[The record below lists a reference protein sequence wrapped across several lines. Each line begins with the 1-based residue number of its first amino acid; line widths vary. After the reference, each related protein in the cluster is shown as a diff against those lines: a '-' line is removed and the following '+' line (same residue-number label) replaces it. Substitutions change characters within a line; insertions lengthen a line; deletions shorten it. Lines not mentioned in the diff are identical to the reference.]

1 MVASAARPG
10 RGCDTAP
17 VTVTDHGDLVTALL
31 GVPGVAAAAVEPT
44 AGGPGTLRLQLA
56 PGADEVGVAGAV
68 NRMLRSRFG
77 LAVDADRVRVLG
89 EPSVRPAVTP
99 ANGLSTQSN
108 SVAPPE
114 QRPDVRPEVRTA
126 PVRTAPPVARAE
138 PHPDVEPRPDERV
151 EPPPAVRPASAPA
164 GTDVWHPTPRRPLP
178 VPPDGGSAPAAAPAA
193 AATPA
198 ATEVLA
204 AEAPQHT
211 PRLLIER
218 VQLVSSGLTT
228 SVTVALSNEGRT
240 VEGRADGTAT
250 AGSLHRSVAH
260 ATLRAVE
267 QFSDDVRFDVE
278 HVEVAQTGTDRT
290 ALVVVTMVTERAN
303 QRLSGA
309 SVVREDVRQAV
320 IRAVLAAV
328 NRRIEP
334 LIADA
339 VVPGV
344 ETAPHPDSVAGGT
357 TRR

>member
-1 MVASAARPG
+1 M
-10 RGCDTAP
+10 
-17 VTVTDHGDLVTALL
+17 TVTDHGDLVSALL

-89 EPSVRPAVTP
+89 EPPVRPAVIP

-108 SVAPPE
+108 SIVPPE
-114 QRPDVRPEVRTA
+114 LRPDVRPEVRA
-126 PVRTAPPVARAE
+126 
-138 PHPDVEPRPDERV
+138 EPRPDPRPEVRA
-151 EPPPAVRPASAPA
+151 EPRPDPRPEVRAEPRPDPRPEVRAEPRPEVRADPSPAVRPAGAPA
-164 GTDVWHPTPRRPLP
+164 DGDVWHPTPRRPLP
-178 VPPDGGSAPAAAPAA
+178 AAVDATPAPAPAA
-193 AATPA
+193 TRS
-198 ATEVLA
+198 
-204 AEAPQHT
+204 T

-228 SVTVALSNEGRT
+228 SVTVALSRDGRT

-267 QFSDDVRFDVE
+267 QVTDDVRFDVE
-278 HVEVAQTGTDRT
+278 HVEVAQTGPDRT
-290 ALVVVTMVTERAN
+290 ALVVVSMVTERAN

-320 IRAVLAAV
+320 IRAGLAAV
-328 NRRIEP
+328 IRRLEP
-334 LIADA
+334 LIADVDLA
-339 VVPGV
+339 ATTSP
-344 ETAPHPDSVAGGT
+344 TGGREDL
-357 TRR
+357 RR

>member
-1 MVASAARPG
+1 M
-10 RGCDTAP
+10 
-17 VTVTDHGDLVTALL
+17 TVTDHGDLVSALL

-89 EPSVRPAVTP
+89 EPPVRPAVIP

-108 SVAPPE
+108 SIVPPE
-114 QRPDVRPEVRTA
+114 LRPDVRPEVRA
-126 PVRTAPPVARAE
+126 DPR
-138 PHPDVEPRPDERV
+138 PDVRPEVRAEPRPDPRPEVRA
-151 EPPPAVRPASAPA
+151 EPRPEVRADPSPAVRPAGAPA
-164 GTDVWHPTPRRPLP
+164 DGDVWHPTPRRPLP
-178 VPPDGGSAPAAAPAA
+178 AAVDATPAPAPAA
-193 AATPA
+193 TRS
-198 ATEVLA
+198 
-204 AEAPQHT
+204 T

-228 SVTVALSNEGRT
+228 SVTVALSRDGRT

-267 QFSDDVRFDVE
+267 QVTDDVRFDVE
-278 HVEVAQTGTDRT
+278 HVEVAQTGPDRT
-290 ALVVVTMVTERAN
+290 ALVVVSMVTERAN

-328 NRRIEP
+328 NRRLEP
-334 LIADA
+334 LIADVDLA
-339 VVPGV
+339 ATTSP
-344 ETAPHPDSVAGGT
+344 TGGREDL
-357 TRR
+357 RR

>member
-1 MVASAARPG
+1 M
-10 RGCDTAP
+10 
-17 VTVTDHGDLVTALL
+17 TVTDHGDLVSALL

-89 EPSVRPAVTP
+89 DAGRPAVTP

-108 SVAPPE
+108 SILPPE
-114 QRPDVRPEVRTA
+114 PRPDVRPEIRTEPA
-126 PVRTAPPVARAE
+126 PQVRAE
-138 PHPDVEPRPDERV
+138 PATAPEVRAEPAEALEVRAEPVPEVRADPWEAARPQ
-151 EPPPAVRPASAPA
+151 PSPAVRPAAAPA

-178 VPPDGGSAPAAAPAA
+178 GPVEVAPAAAP
-193 AATPA
+193 
-198 ATEVLA
+198 V
-204 AEAPQHT
+204 AERSTT

-228 SVTVALSNEGRT
+228 SVTVALSHDGHT

-267 QFSDDVRFDVE
+267 QVTDDVRFDVE
-278 HVEVAQTGTDRT
+278 HVEVAQTGTERT

-328 NRRIEP
+328 NRRLEP
-334 LIADA
+334 LIAGGDDA
-339 VVPGV
+339 GPD
-344 ETAPHPDSVAGGT
+344 AP
-357 TRR
+357 RR

>member
-1 MVASAARPG
+1 M
-10 RGCDTAP
+10 
-17 VTVTDHGDLVTALL
+17 TVTDHGDLVSALL
-31 GVPGVAAAAVEPT
+31 GVPGVAAAAVEPA

-89 EPSVRPAVTP
+89 EPLVRPAVIP

-108 SVAPPE
+108 SVVAPE
-114 QRPDVRPEVRTA
+114 LRPDVRPEVRA
-126 PVRTAPPVARAE
+126 
-138 PHPDVEPRPDERV
+138 EPRPDPRPEVRA
-151 EPPPAVRPASAPA
+151 EPRPDPRPEVRAEPRPEVRADPGPAVRPAGAPA
-164 GTDVWHPTPRRPLP
+164 DGDVWHPTPRRPLP
-178 VPPDGGSAPAAAPAA
+178 AAVEATPAPAPAAARS
-193 AATPA
+193 
-198 ATEVLA
+198 
-204 AEAPQHT
+204 T

-228 SVTVALSNEGRT
+228 SVTVALSHDGRT

-267 QFSDDVRFDVE
+267 QVTDDVRFDVE
-278 HVEVAQTGTDRT
+278 HVEVAQTGPDRT
-290 ALVVVTMVTERAN
+290 ALVVVSMVTERAN

-328 NRRIEP
+328 NRRLEP
-334 LIADA
+334 LIADVDLA
-339 VVPGV
+339 
-344 ETAPHPDSVAGGT
+344 APTGPAGGREDL
-357 TRR
+357 RR

>member
-1 MVASAARPG
+1 M
-10 RGCDTAP
+10 
-17 VTVTDHGDLVTALL
+17 TVTDHGDLVSALL

-89 EPSVRPAVTP
+89 EPPVRPAVIP

-108 SVAPPE
+108 SIVPPE
-114 QRPDVRPEVRTA
+114 LRPDVRPEVRA
-126 PVRTAPPVARAE
+126 
-138 PHPDVEPRPDERV
+138 EPRPDPRPEVRA
-151 EPPPAVRPASAPA
+151 EPRPDPRPEVRAEPRPAGAPA
-164 GTDVWHPTPRRPLP
+164 DGDVWHPTPRRPLP
-178 VPPDGGSAPAAAPAA
+178 AAVDATPAPAPAA
-193 AATPA
+193 TRS
-198 ATEVLA
+198 
-204 AEAPQHT
+204 T

-228 SVTVALSNEGRT
+228 SVTVALSRDGRT

-267 QFSDDVRFDVE
+267 QVTDDVRFDVE
-278 HVEVAQTGTDRT
+278 HVEVAQTGPDRT
-290 ALVVVTMVTERAN
+290 ALVVVSMVTERAN

-328 NRRIEP
+328 NRRLEP
-334 LIADA
+334 LIADVDLA
-339 VVPGV
+339 ATTSP
-344 ETAPHPDSVAGGT
+344 TGGREDL
-357 TRR
+357 RR